1 MCANMLERGWA
12 SFFILLF
19 EERSSS
25 THSPSFLLL
34 SSRFELHCMH
44 AAFSILPLVGYSNTI
59 GDNALEMIQWRN
71 IYDYDPAKREMDR

>member
-1 MCANMLERGWA
+1 
-12 SFFILLF
+12 
-19 EERSSS
+19 
-25 THSPSFLLL
+25 
-34 SSRFELHCMH
+34 MH